1 MKRNKNL
8 GWGLLLAFVLWLV
21 QMTVAAGAGLGR
33 LLPLALAS
41 AACWAG
47 ATAWW
52 LYRME
57 RGAKPL
63 EQLEETLKQWPQP
76 QALEELR
83 QEAGQQGQAGP
94 LAQAMAGILEE
105 VDGQIQLAGR
115 MAAAEAAKDAQRRMA
130 DDICHSALPQVLPDL
145 PSRSS
150 FEVQG
155 RLERGTADCSPFY
168 DYFYIDPGLVC
179 LVIGQVPG
187 GSVAESLY
195 MVVAQTT
202 IRSRLR
208 QGRSLAETMA
218 DVNAQL
224 FDLGSQFS
232 LHALV
237 GTLST
242 ADGMFHYVNAGEVQ
256 PLLVRNEDRYEWL
269 DAPVYAPL
277 GMNESVSYRT
287 MELRLKQGDRLF
299 FHTEGLGAIADREGT
314 PFREQQL
321 RADLNLSRGKGLEPG
336 ETLEFLQEKALVY
349 SKTLEVG
356 GYAAMLL
363 EYRKG
368 DKELAH
374 CEVPG
379 QPAYAAQVADFLKRQ
394 LDENGISKRHY
405 ARVAVV
411 VDELFALCCRYVK
424 RDTVLVECG
433 VAPDAQM
440 VTIRIAAM
448 LDGQDPLDAAEM
460 EEGPAQEAMAF
471 VRAQADYVTFKP
483 GSERDTITVVCYLG

>member
-94 LAQAMAGILEE
+94 LAQAMAGIWRKWT
-105 VDGQIQLAGR
+105 AR
-115 MAAAEAAKDAQRRMA
+115 SSWRAAWRRPKRPKTPSAAWLT
-130 DDICHSALPQVLPDL
+130 DICHSALPQVLPDL

-256 PLLVRNEDRYEWL
+256 PLLMRNEDRYEWL

-321 RADLNLSRGKGLEPG
+321 RADLNLSRAGRAGGDPGIFAGKSPG
-336 ETLEFLQEKALVY
+336 
-349 SKTLEVG
+349 
-356 GYAAMLL
+356 
-363 EYRKG
+363 
-368 DKELAH
+368 
-374 CEVPG
+374 
-379 QPAYAAQVADFLKRQ
+379 
-394 LDENGISKRHY
+394 I
-405 ARVAVV
+405 
-411 VDELFALCCRYVK
+411 
-424 RDTVLVECG
+424 
-433 VAPDAQM
+433 
-440 VTIRIAAM
+440 
-448 LDGQDPLDAAEM
+448 
-460 EEGPAQEAMAF
+460 
-471 VRAQADYVTFKP
+471 
-483 GSERDTITVVCYLG
+483 